1 MAKIKRST
9 GEIIFEYFNMALM
22 IFIVII
28 TLYPML
34 YVAFASF
41 SDSAQLLQHRGLL
54 LKPLGFN
61 LNAYKLVFKNPMI
74 VKGYRNTLFI
84 VVVGVAINVFM
95 SSLGAYFLSRKNVML
110 KGPITFFIVFTMFF
124 SGGMVPF
131 YLTVKDLG
139 ITNTLWSAIIPFMI
153 STYNMIIMRTAFS
166 AIPDSL
172 EESAKLDG
180 AGHFTILTRIV
191 LPLSKAVIAV
201 MVLYYAVDK
210 WNGWFWS
217 SVFIRN
223 RELYPLQVILREIL
237 LQNDTN
243 AMTGGINAM
252 DQEAVSESIKYA
264 TIMVAT
270 VPVLCIYPFVQKY
283 FVKGVLIGSVKG

>member
-1 MAKIKRST
+1 MAKIKKSA
-9 GEIIFEYFNMALM
+9 GEIIFDCFNILFM
-22 IFIVII
+22 IFIIII

-41 SDSAQLLQHRGLL
+41 SDSARLLQHRGLL

-74 VKGYRNTLFI
+74 VKGYGNTIFI
-84 VVVGVAINVFM
+84 VVVGVTLNIM
-95 SSLGAYFLSRKNVML
+95 MTSLGAYFMSRKNVML
-110 KGPITFFIVFTMFF
+110 KGPITFLFVFTMFF

-139 ITNTLWSAIIPFMI
+139 ITNTLWSTIIPFLI
-153 STYNMIIMRTAFS
+153 NTYNMIIMRTAFL

-180 AGHFTILTRIV
+180 AGHFTILARIV

-201 MVLYYAVDK
+201 MVLYYAVEK
-210 WNGWFWS
+210 WNGWFWA

-252 DQEAVSESIKYA
+252 DQEAISESVKYA

-270 VPVLCIYPFVQKY
+270 VPVLCVYPFLQKY